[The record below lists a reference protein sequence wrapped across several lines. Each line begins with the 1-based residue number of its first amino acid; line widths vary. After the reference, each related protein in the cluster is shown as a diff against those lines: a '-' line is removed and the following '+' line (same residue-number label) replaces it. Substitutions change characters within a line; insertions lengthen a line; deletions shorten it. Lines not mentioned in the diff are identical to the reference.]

1 MKKFNAVVALGKNWE
16 FAMGGKRVFLSLES
30 RITALAAAELY
41 LEKRIKCIIFSGGE
55 TAGNDPQGNPYPSE
69 AEEMKKYLRIFFS
82 EEEIPDRA
90 IILEVN
96 SFDTA
101 GNAEEVKKV
110 IRKRNLKAICLLTV
124 ALHMPRAKKLF
135 GNYGIKITETFSS
148 EEILKGRNEFY
159 DKLVGDYDWS
169 TRYIAELIKETV
181 GVGLVNT
188 IDPKGEILRKVTAIT
203 RHREVL

>member
-1 MKKFNAVVALGKNWE
+1 MKKYDAVVALGKNWQ
-16 FAMGGKRVFLSLES
+16 FALEGKRVYLSLES
-30 RITALAAAELY
+30 RITSLAAAELY
-41 LEKRIKCIIFSGGE
+41 LGRQIKCIIFSGGE

-110 IRKRNLKAICLLTV
+110 IRKKSLKSICLLTV
-124 ALHMPRAKKLF
+124 TLHIPRAKKLF
-135 GNYGIKITETFSS
+135 ENYGIKILEAFSS
-148 EEILKGRNEFY
+148 EEVLKGRNEFY
-159 DKLVGDYDWS
+159 DKLIGEYDWS

-203 RHREVL
+203 RHRESL